1 MSWLDTLV
9 VQYRADQTLADIFG
23 VILYTDT
30 HANIKKVLRDED
42 YWRSFDE
49 VSGRRLACFP
59 FGRPPLPRRTRKAPG
74 LKTCDLW

>member
-49 VSGRRLACFP
+49 VSGRRLAVF
-59 FGRPPLPRRTRKAPG
+59 FHSGGRPATPEGRERP
-74 LKTCDLW
+74 WI